1 MLGAV
6 PGLPR
11 PDSQLNDIFENNP
24 GNEKSILLVEDSA
37 TTAAMISKFLSQ
49 SYVLVQ
55 TKDGVDAW
63 EVLQNNPEI
72 GLVIT
77 DLNMPNMT
85 GHQLLVEIRRSDDPR
100 IKNLPV
106 IVMTATDDKVDRNL
120 SFLNGAND
128 FVTKPIDEMEL
139 VARVNVHYRLA
150 NTIRKLEES
159 QKALAIQAT
168 TDPLTGLRNRRSFF
182 EKAEEL
188 ASLHRRY
195 NTDLSVLMIDID
207 HFKKINDSLGHDGG
221 DVMLV
226 RFAEIL
232 LSMVREV
239 DIVSRLGG
247 EEFAILLPDTKRLGA
262 AVLAERTRAAIQ
274 RTPIAYQ
281 GTDYS
286 ITASIGIASLSAE
299 NVNSISDFFRI
310 ADNRLYLAKKAGRNR
325 ICVDNEGNTSFG

>member
-1 MLGAV
+1 V
-6 PGLPR
+6 PGPPH
-11 PDSQLNDIFENNP
+11 PDGTLNALFNNNSD
-24 GNEKSILLVEDSA
+24 NERSILLVEDSA
-37 TTAAMISKFLSQ
+37 TTAAMISKFLSE

-55 TKDGVDAW
+55 TRDGADAW
-63 EVLQNNPEI
+63 EVLQNNHEI

-100 IKNLPV
+100 INSLPV
-106 IVMTATDDKVDRNL
+106 IVMTATDDKTDRNL

-159 QKALAIQAT
+159 QKALAVQAT

-182 EKAEEL
+182 DKAEEL
-188 ASLHRRY
+188 ASLYRRY
-195 NTDLSVLMIDID
+195 NTDLSILMIDID
-207 HFKKINDSLGHDGG
+207 HFKKINDTLGHDGG
-221 DVMLV
+221 DVVLL

-239 DIVSRLGG
+239 DIVGRLGG

-274 RTPIAYQ
+274 RTPISYQ
-281 GTDYS
+281 GKEYS
-286 ITASIGIASLSAE
+286 ITASIGIASISAE
-299 NVNSISDFFRI
+299 DVESISEFIRI

-325 ICVDNEGNTSFG
+325 ICVDNDGNTSFG

>member
-1 MLGAV
+1 
-6 PGLPR
+6 
-11 PDSQLNDIFENNP
+11 LNEIFQNQGQENQT
-24 GNEKSILLVEDSA
+24 ILLVEDSA
-37 TTAAMISKFLSQ
+37 TTAAMISKFLSE

-55 TKDGVDAW
+55 TRDGVDAW
-63 EVLQNNPEI
+63 EVLKHQTEI

-100 IKNLPV
+100 INSLPV

-150 NTIRKLEES
+150 STIRKLEES

-195 NTDLSVLMIDID
+195 KTDLSILMIDID

-221 DVMLV
+221 DVVLV

-232 LSMVREV
+232 NSMVREV
-239 DIVSRLGG
+239 DIISRLGG

-274 RTPIAYQ
+274 RTAISYQ
-281 GTDYS
+281 GNDYS
-286 ITASIGIASLSAE
+286 ITASIGIASIAAE
-299 NVNSISDFFRI
+299 DVGSISDFVRI

-325 ICVDNEGNTSFG
+325 ICVDDEGNTSFG

>member
-1 MLGAV
+1 MNEIFDN
-6 PGLPR
+6 R
-11 PDSQLNDIFENNP
+11 PD
-24 GNEKSILLVEDSA
+24 NEKSILLVEDSA
-37 TTAAMISKFLSQ
+37 TTAAMISKFLSE

-55 TKDGVDAW
+55 TKDGADAW
-63 EVLQNNPEI
+63 EVLQNNHEI

-100 IKNLPV
+100 INSLPV

-159 QKALAIQAT
+159 QKALAVQAT

-188 ASLHRRY
+188 VNLHRRY
-195 NTDLSVLMIDID
+195 KSELSILMIDID

-221 DVMLV
+221 DVVLK
-226 RFAEIL
+226 RFADIL
-232 LSMVREV
+232 ISMVREV
-239 DIVSRLGG
+239 DIVGRLGG

-274 RTPIAYQ
+274 RTPISYQ
-281 GTDYS
+281 GQDYS
-286 ITASIGIASLSAE
+286 ITASIGIAS
-299 NVNSISDFFRI
+299 ISSEAAGSVSEFIRI
-310 ADNRLYLAKKAGRNR
+310 ADSRLYLAKKAGRNR
-325 ICVDNEGNTSFG
+325 ICVDDEGNTSFG

>member
-1 MLGAV
+1 V
-6 PGLPR
+6 PGQPR
-11 PDSQLNDIFENNP
+11 PDRTLNEIFDNQSD
-24 GNEKSILLVEDSA
+24 NETSILLVEDSA
-37 TTAAMISKFLSQ
+37 TTAAMISKFLSE

-55 TKDGVDAW
+55 TKDGADAW
-63 EVLQNNPEI
+63 EVLQNNHEI

-85 GHQLLVEIRRSDDPR
+85 GHQLLVEIRRSDNPR
-100 IKNLPV
+100 INSLPV

-159 QKALAIQAT
+159 QKALAVQAT

-195 NTDLSVLMIDID
+195 KNDLSILMIDID

-221 DVMLV
+221 DVVLM

-232 LSMVREV
+232 RSMTREV
-239 DIVSRLGG
+239 DIVGRIGG

-274 RTPIAYQ
+274 RTPIGYQ
-281 GTDYS
+281 GQDLS
-286 ITASIGIASLSAE
+286 ITASIGIASIASE
-299 NVNSISDFFRI
+299 DVNSISEFIRV

-325 ICVDNEGNTSFG
+325 ICVDDEGNTSFG

>member
-1 MLGAV
+1 
-6 PGLPR
+6 
-11 PDSQLNDIFENNP
+11 LNEFSDNQADTD
-24 GNEKSILLVEDSA
+24 KSILLVEDSA
-37 TTAAMISKFLSQ
+37 TTAAMISKYLSEN
-49 SYVLVQ
+49 YILVQ
-55 TKDGVDAW
+55 TKDGADAW
-63 EVLQNNPEI
+63 EVLQTNLDI
-72 GLVIT
+72 GMVIT

-100 IKNLPV
+100 INSLPV

-139 VARVNVHYRLA
+139 LARVNVHYTLA
-150 NTIRKLEES
+150 NTIRELEAS

-182 EKAEEL
+182 DKAEEL

-195 NTDLSVLMIDID
+195 KNDLSILMIDID
-207 HFKKINDSLGHDGG
+207 HFKKINDTLGHDGG
-221 DVMLV
+221 DVVLK

-232 LSMVREV
+232 NSMVREV
-239 DIVSRLGG
+239 DILGRLGG

-274 RTPIAYQ
+274 KTQISYHGKDHQ
-281 GTDYS
+281 
-286 ITASIGIASLSAE
+286 ITASIGIASIAAE
-299 NVNSISDFFRI
+299 AVESISEFIRI

-325 ICVDNEGNTSFG
+325 ICVDDEGNTSFG

>member
-1 MLGAV
+1 M
-6 PGLPR
+6 
-11 PDSQLNDIFENNP
+11 PDQRQLDINVNEIFDNKSDF
-24 GNEKSILLVEDSA
+24 EKSILLVEDSA
-37 TTAAMISKFLSQ
+37 TTAAMISKFLSET
-49 SYVLVQ
+49 YVLVQ
-55 TKDGVDAW
+55 TRDGVDAW
-63 EVLQNNPEI
+63 EVLQQNLEI

-85 GHQLLVEIRRSDDPR
+85 GHQLLVEIRRSDEPR
-100 IKNLPV
+100 ISSLPV

-150 NTIRKLEES
+150 NTIRKLEQS
-159 QKALAIQAT
+159 QEALAIQAT

-188 ASLHRRY
+188 ANLHRRY
-195 NTDLSVLMIDID
+195 KSDLSILMIDID
-207 HFKKINDSLGHDGG
+207 HFKRINDSLGHDGG
-221 DVMLV
+221 DVVLT

-232 LSMVREV
+232 RSMIREV
-239 DIVSRLGG
+239 DIVARLGG

-281 GTDYS
+281 GTDHS
-286 ITASIGIASLSAE
+286 ITASIGIASIASE
-299 NVNSISDFFRI
+299 DVTSISEFVRI